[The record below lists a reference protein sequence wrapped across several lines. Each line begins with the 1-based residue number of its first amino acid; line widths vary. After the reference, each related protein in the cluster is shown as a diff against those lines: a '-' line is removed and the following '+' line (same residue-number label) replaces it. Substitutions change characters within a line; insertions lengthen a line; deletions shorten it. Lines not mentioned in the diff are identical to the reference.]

1 MRTALLAAALLAP
14 SAAFACAMP
23 HYEEKQLTQLM
34 AEIDA
39 ATPTTPAPTQKA
51 EAPKPDAA
59 TVIPEAT
66 TPPAATAPP
75 TSKPRS

>member
-1 MRTALLAAALLAP
+1 MRTALLAAALFAP

-23 HYEEKQLTQLM
+23 HFDEKQLTQVM

-39 ATPTTPAPTQKA
+39 ATPATPAPTPKA
-51 EAPKPDAA
+51 DAPKPETA

-75 TSKPRS
+75 MSKPRS